1 MTTAWELTTL
11 ALRLWLFG
19 FLVACVVSL
28 SDFVFRRP
36 HGLRRLLSRL
46 ALGLIWPLA
55 LVSSEGRRTL
65 FGNFRGAA

>member
-1 MTTAWELTTL
+1 MTTAWELTTI

-19 FLVACVVSL
+19 LLVASIASL

-36 HGLRRLLSRL
+36 HGLELLLRRL

-55 LVSSEGRRTL
+55 IASSEGRRRL
-65 FGNFRGAA
+65 MGKFRGVA